1 MKTIAI
7 TIDEPTLGR
16 LDRLRGRARSKNRS
30 EIVRQAVKDYLAR
43 LERLEEEER
52 EREILRRHRARLKRQ
67 SAALVRGQA
76 KL

>member
-7 TIDEPTLGR
+7 AIDEATLGR

>member
-7 TIDEPTLGR
+7 AIDEATLGR

-52 EREILRRHRARLKRQ
+52 EREILRRHRARLRRQ
-67 SAALVRGQA
+67 AAALVRGQA

>member
-1 MKTIAI
+1 
-7 TIDEPTLGR
+7 
-16 LDRLRGRARSKNRS
+16 
-30 EIVRQAVKDYLAR
+30 VRQAVKDYLAR

-67 SAALVRGQA
+67 SAALVHEQA